1 MASTQYSF
9 ERREE
14 KYFLTPVQYEALL
27 TPLRQHMHADEHEQY
42 TICSLYCDTPDWQL
56 IRTSL
61 EKPYYKEKL
70 RVRSYGT
77 PTPDGRVFVEL
88 KKKVGGIVYKRRI
101 ALPAARADAF
111 LRGEVSVPGQI
122 AREISWF
129 QRMYGAQPRVLIA
142 YDRTAFA
149 GVMEPGLRV
158 TFDTGIRW
166 RTDHLSLTAGDGG
179 APLLG
184 DDRILMELKTPDT
197 CPLWL
202 SRRSRR
208 PARGPHPFPNTA
220 PATASISRR
229 VRRTTSRRRYTVL
242 NSILGS
248 TLTLSGF

>member
-111 LRGEVSVPGQI
+111 LRGEVSVPGRLP
-122 AREISWF
+122 ARSA
-129 QRMYGAQPRVLIA
+129 GSSGC
-142 YDRTAFA
+142 TA
-149 GVMEPGLRV
+149 
-158 TFDTGIRW
+158 
-166 RTDHLSLTAGDGG
+166 
-179 APLLG
+179 
-184 DDRILMELKTPDT
+184 
-197 CPLWL
+197 
-202 SRRSRR
+202 RSRVCSSPMTGR
-208 PARGPHPFPNTA
+208 PLPG
-220 PATASISRR
+220 SRSR
-229 VRRTTSRRRYTVL
+229 VCA
-242 NSILGS
+242 
-248 TLTLSGF
+248 

>member
-1 MASTQYSF
+1 M
-9 ERREE
+9 
-14 KYFLTPVQYEALL
+14 
-27 TPLRQHMHADEHEQY
+27 
-42 TICSLYCDTPDWQL
+42 
-56 IRTSL
+56 
-61 EKPYYKEKL
+61 
-70 RVRSYGT
+70 
-77 PTPDGRVFVEL
+77 FVEL

-149 GVMEPGLRV
+149 GVTEPGLRV

-184 DDRILMELKTPDT
+184 DGRILMELKTPDA

-202 SRRSRR
+202 SRALSQAG
-208 PARGPHPFPNTA
+208 AR
-220 PATASISRR
+220 ATSFSKYGTCYREHLDAGAQNRFKEALHSA
-229 VRRTTSRRRYTVL
+229 
-242 NSILGS
+242 
-248 TLTLSGF
+248 

>member
-158 TFDTGIRW
+158 TFDTG
-166 RTDHLSLTAGDGG
+166 DPLAHGSSLAHGG
-179 APLLG
+179 
-184 DDRILMELKTPDT
+184 
-197 CPLWL
+197 
-202 SRRSRR
+202 
-208 PARGPHPFPNTA
+208 
-220 PATASISRR
+220 
-229 VRRTTSRRRYTVL
+229 
-242 NSILGS
+242 
-248 TLTLSGF
+248 

>member
-42 TICSLYCDTPDWQL
+42 TICSLYCDTPHWQL

-129 QRMYGAQPRVLIA
+129 QRMYGAQPRLLIA

-149 GVMEPGLRV
+149 GVTEPGLRV

-184 DDRILMELKTPDT
+184 LQNISIVCHGRSNSKAICSATRMATLFVEKETNQRLMEAICANEELT
-197 CPLWL
+197 
-202 SRRSRR
+202 RYGRSC
-208 PARGPHPFPNTA
+208 
-220 PATASISRR
+220 
-229 VRRTTSRRRYTVL
+229 
-242 NSILGS
+242 
-248 TLTLSGF
+248 

>member
-14 KYFLTPVQYEALL
+14 KYFLTPVQYEAIL

-101 ALPAARADAF
+101 ALPAARGRVPAR
-111 LRGEVSVPGQI
+111 RGERSGADCPRDQLVP
-122 AREISWF
+122 A
-129 QRMYGAQPRVLIA
+129 
-142 YDRTAFA
+142 D
-149 GVMEPGLRV
+149 
-158 TFDTGIRW
+158 
-166 RTDHLSLTAGDGG
+166 
-179 APLLG
+179 
-184 DDRILMELKTPDT
+184 
-197 CPLWL
+197 
-202 SRRSRR
+202 
-208 PARGPHPFPNTA
+208 
-220 PATASISRR
+220 
-229 VRRTTSRRRYTVL
+229 VRRAAACAHRL
-242 NSILGS
+242 
-248 TLTLSGF
+248 

>member
-1 MASTQYSF
+1 M
-9 ERREE
+9 
-14 KYFLTPVQYEALL
+14 
-27 TPLRQHMHADEHEQY
+27 
-42 TICSLYCDTPDWQL
+42 
-56 IRTSL
+56 
-61 EKPYYKEKL
+61 
-70 RVRSYGT
+70 
-77 PTPDGRVFVEL
+77 FVEL

-129 QRMYGAQPRVLIA
+129 QRMYGAQPRLLIA

-149 GVMEPGLRV
+149 GVTEPGLRV

-184 DDRILMELKTPDT
+184 DDRILMELKTPDA

-202 SRRSRR
+202 SRALSQAG
-208 PARGPHPFPNTA
+208 AR
-220 PATASISRR
+220 ATSFSKYGTCYREHLEAGAQNHFKEALHSA
-229 VRRTTSRRRYTVL
+229 
-242 NSILGS
+242 
-248 TLTLSGF
+248 

>member
-14 KYFLTPVQYEALL
+14 KYFLTPAQHAQLL
-27 TPLRQHMHADEHEQY
+27 TTLHGHMRADEHGQY
-42 TICSLYCDTPDWQL
+42 TICSLYFDTPDFRL
-56 IRTSL
+56 IRASL

-77 PTPDGRVFVEL
+77 PAPDERVFVEL

-101 ALPAARADAF
+101 DLPAGRADAF
-111 LRGEVSVPGQI
+111 LRGEIRVPGQI

-129 QRMYGAQPRVLIA
+129 QRVYRAQPRVLIA

-149 GVMEPGLRV
+149 GIAESGLRV

-166 RTDHLSLTAGDGG
+166 RTERLALTAGDDG
-179 APLLG
+179 APLLA
-184 DDRILMELKTPDT
+184 DNRILMELKTPDA

-202 SRRSRR
+202 SRALTQVG
-208 PARGPHPFPNTA
+208 AR
-220 PATASISRR
+220 ATSFSKYGACYREHLAAGVKQCKEALHSA
-229 VRRTTSRRRYTVL
+229 
-242 NSILGS
+242 
-248 TLTLSGF
+248 

>member
-14 KYFLTPVQYEALL
+14 KYFLTPAQYAQLL
-27 TPLRQHMHADEHEQY
+27 TTLHGHMRADEHGQY
-42 TICSLYCDTPDWQL
+42 TICSLYFDTPDFRL

-101 ALPAARADAF
+101 DLPAGRADAF
-111 LRGEVSVPGQI
+111 LRGEISVPGQI

-129 QRMYGAQPRVLIA
+129 QGIYRAQPCVLIA

-149 GVMEPGLRV
+149 GVAEPGLRV

-166 RTDHLSLTAGDGG
+166 RTERLTLTAGDGG
-179 APLLG
+179 APLLA
-184 DDRILMELKTPDT
+184 DNRILMELKTPDA

-202 SRRSRR
+202 SR
-208 PARGPHPFPNTA
+208 
-220 PATASISRR
+220 
-229 VRRTTSRRRYTVL
+229 
-242 NSILGS
+242 
-248 TLTLSGF
+248 TLTQTGARATSFSKYGTCYREHLAAGVKQCKEALHSA

>member
-14 KYFLTPVQYEALL
+14 KYFLTPAQYEALL

-149 GVMEPGLRV
+149 GVTEPGLRV

-202 SRRSRR
+202 SRALSQAG
-208 PARGPHPFPNTA
+208 ARG
-220 PATASISRR
+220 
-229 VRRTTSRRRYTVL
+229 TSFSKYGTCYREHL
-242 NSILGS
+242 EAGAQNHFKEALHSA
-248 TLTLSGF
+248 